1 MRIECHSPDWWRS
14 NITVSKGTLMNVKFY
29 CRGRLANCTRQSAGG
44 AATHHVLRS
53 AATVGTRQRFTLAA
67 KLKAGAERLKLV
79 WGEVNSECFLV
90 QLRNKQ
96 QIVLKAAA
104 Q

>member
-1 MRIECHSPDWWRS
+1 VWPAFSIVLSS
-14 NITVSKGTLMNVKFY
+14 G
-29 CRGRLANCTRQSAGG
+29 ATRN
-44 AATHHVLRS
+44 
-53 AATVGTRQRFTLAA
+53 RQRFTLAA
-67 KLKAGAERLKLV
+67 KQKAGCLGREAETSSSAALFR
-79 WGEVNSECFLV
+79 EVNSECFLV